1 MRRTWNAFGTE
12 DPVDFAN
19 QGPRCVVG
27 GVLSCSERF
36 AVHLNAALKNH
47 DEKTNTDGSAQHQR
61 EVHDPR
67 TCIDFL
73 GR

>member
-1 MRRTWNAFGTE
+1 MRRAGNAFGTE
-12 DPVDFAN
+12 DPVDFAD
-19 QGPRCVVG
+19 QGPRRVVG
-27 GVLSCSERF
+27 GVLGRGERF
-36 AVHLNAALKNH
+36 AVQLNATFKNH
-47 DEKTNTDGSAQHQR
+47 DEKTDTGGAAQHQR